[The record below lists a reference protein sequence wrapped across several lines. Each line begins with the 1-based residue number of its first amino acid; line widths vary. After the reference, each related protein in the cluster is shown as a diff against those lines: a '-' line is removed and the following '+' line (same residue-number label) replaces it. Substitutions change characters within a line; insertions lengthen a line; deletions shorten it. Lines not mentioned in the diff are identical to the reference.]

1 VTFRVVCDWVSVGV
15 DLFVA
20 VWFAALSVRGPTS
33 RVLAP
38 FALLAGLV
46 GLSHLAGLAI
56 VAAPHVALAARAQ
69 DLFEGTLLLAVAAF
83 VEVAASLAKDVSALS
98 RIAWTWCGVGAVL
111 AFAGLS
117 HDPSFPTT
125 ELPHVARLGPTGV
138 IATVVALVWIGWSL
152 VTLVRATWQEPR
164 LWRIVM
170 AVVLPVVFAL
180 WDVAARSLD
189 LPYGSLS
196 GLVRSMVVVTLAWVL
211 LARMLEVERTLA
223 AKTEELAAST
233 ARLRE
238 AQVELDRTE
247 QLAAVGELSAVIA
260 HEIRNPLAVLANAAA
275 SLEKGDLPPASAAH
289 LLAVLD
295 EEGDRLDRLVDDVL
309 VYARPLAPQR
319 ADVDL
324 RGVVTHA
331 ARLALESPTRSPDLV
346 VAWDGEG
353 PPEWIHADATLIRHA
368 LVNILDNAILAM
380 PRGGTV
386 QVRMQPVEVRGA
398 PGVAVEF
405 RDEGEGMDTQVRAR
419 ATDPFFTT
427 RESGTGLG
435 LAIVD
440 RVARVH
446 GGSVRIESRAGTG
459 TVVTF
464 VVPRAPRTSAV
475 DLERGLVRET
485 TRPLPAWTGADV

>member
-1 VTFRVVCDWVSVGV
+1 VSFLVVCDWVSVGV

-20 VWFAALSVRGPTS
+20 VWFSALSVRGPTA
-33 RVLAP
+33 RELAP
-38 FALLAGLV
+38 FAVLAGLV
-46 GLSHLAGLAI
+46 GLSHLAALAI
-56 VAAPHVALAARAQ
+56 VAAPNVAIAARAQ

-83 VEVAASLAKDVSALS
+83 VEVAASLAKDTSALT
-98 RIAWTWCGVGAVL
+98 RVAWSWCGGGAVL
-111 AFAGLS
+111 AFAGVS

-138 IATVVALVWIGWSL
+138 VATVVALLWIGWSL
-152 VTLVRATWQEPR
+152 VALVRATWGEPR
-164 LWRIVM
+164 LWRIVL
-170 AVVLPVVFAL
+170 ALILPVALAL

-211 LARMLEVERTLA
+211 LGRMLEVERTLA
-223 AKTEELAAST
+223 AKTVELAAST
-233 ARLRE
+233 ERLRE

-275 SLEKGDLPPASAAH
+275 SLEKEEVPAASAAH
-289 LLAVLD
+289 LLEVLD
-295 EEGDRLDRLVDDVL
+295 DEADRLDRLVDDVL
-309 VYARPLAPQR
+309 VYARPLTPQR

-346 VAWDGEG
+346 VAWDAEG

-386 QVRMQPVEVRGA
+386 QIRMQAAEVRGA

-446 GGSVRIESRAGTG
+446 GGTVSIESRAGNG
-459 TVVTF
+459 TRVTF
-464 VVPRAPRTSAV
+464 VVPRRPRASSV
-475 DLERGLVRET
+475 DLERVLLREST
-485 TRPLPAWTGADV
+485 QPLPAWTGADV